1 MLIITGIY
9 AIYAILCRNVIISYY
24 NPGQNTMNKIDKS
37 SKIGQDKESL
47 TSTFACFLTA
57 VTKV

>member
-9 AIYAILCRNVIISYY
+9 AIYAILCQNVISYY
-24 NPGQNTMNKIDKS
+24 NTGQNTMNKIDKS

-57 VTKV
+57 ITKV